1 MKNETI
7 YLLET
12 RANLSLEFDLGGKG
26 FSPSAELVLV
36 GYAPTYRARG
46 DGSKAKPVKEYTTHT
61 QRIKLSLKTV
71 AELEKSIGLVR
82 QQMEQFEKMAEFVN
96 GCMQKAPPDVGL
108 FAQEEEPPKPPAPRP
123 QPPAP
128 KPGEPVR
135 IQEGQIP
142 RYPDPP
148 PPPPDRTIREGE
160 EPVPP
165 RPELP

>member
-7 YLLET
+7 YLLDT

-36 GYAPTYRARG
+36 GYAPTYRVRG
-46 DGSKAKPVKEYTTHT
+46 EDSRAKTKTVKEYTTHT

-108 FAQEEEPPKPPAPRP
+108 FAQEEEPPKPP
-123 QPPAP
+123 
-128 KPGEPVR
+128 
-135 IQEGQIP
+135 
-142 RYPDPP
+142 